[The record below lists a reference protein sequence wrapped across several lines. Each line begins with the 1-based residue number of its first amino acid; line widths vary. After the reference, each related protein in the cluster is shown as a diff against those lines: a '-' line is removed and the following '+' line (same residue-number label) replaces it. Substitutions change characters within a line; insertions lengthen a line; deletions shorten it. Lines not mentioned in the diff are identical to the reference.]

1 MKSSKSSLSKIERKT
16 VERNRRMNMK
26 DLCSKLASLT
36 PSHRSKRAPSVL
48 DQLEQAA
55 AYIRELQEN
64 IKALKEKRALAA
76 YIVGINKD
84 ITDGM
89 TVELRTPVIELRESG
104 SAVEVVLITGLN
116 KNFMLSDVISIIEE
130 EGAQVVNVNLSCAA
144 NKVFHTIHSQ
154 VTSARVGFESVRV
167 YERLKELV
175 KGT

>member
-1 MKSSKSSLSKIERKT
+1 M
-16 VERNRRMNMK
+16 
-26 DLCSKLASLT
+26 
-36 PSHRSKRAPSVL
+36 
-48 DQLEQAA
+48 
-55 AYIRELQEN
+55 
-64 IKALKEKRALAA
+64 KALKKKRALAA

-116 KNFMLSDVISIIEE
+116 ENFMLSDVISIIEE

-154 VTSARVGFESVRV
+154 VITTSTCFFD
-167 YERLKELV
+167 
-175 KGT
+175 